1 MKEQRGSAL
10 VLSKVC
16 PIMYEKY
23 SDYAYVQVP
32 CTEAYGMS
40 PQALQDNL
48 LIQYPNVYNY
58 VGVHYSVIAHS
69 WFVLT
74 SLM

>member
-1 MKEQRGSAL
+1 MPGMLIWSLLVFGFIMKERGLAL

-23 SDYAYVQVP
+23 SDCAYVQVS

-40 PQALQDNL
+40 PQALQDDL
-48 LIQYPNVYNY
+48 
-58 VGVHYSVIAHS
+58 
-69 WFVLT
+69 
-74 SLM
+74 

>member
-1 MKEQRGSAL
+1 MFGFIMKERGLAL

-23 SDYAYVQVP
+23 SDCAYVQVS

-40 PQALQDNL
+40 PQALQDDL
-48 LIQYPNVYNY
+48 
-58 VGVHYSVIAHS
+58 
-69 WFVLT
+69 
-74 SLM
+74 